1 MMGSIDYFRRVP
13 RDFTEGTS
21 PGVLMSI
28 MATCIMG
35 SLFVLEVRDYL
46 DVQVV
51 TDVVMDDSS
60 DFEDIQCDFT
70 HFLLSFHGFTR
81 FAHSFPCLSPCFLL
95 LSRTFPY
102 GFSLPF
108 SFFFRINFDML
119 MPDLV
124 CQFASID
131 VSGTNINTNFINFS
145 WLPLYSAV
153 FFFISELTLLDL
165 LDFGADFC

>member
-1 MMGSIDYFRRVP
+1 MRSIDFYRTVHK
-13 RDFTEGTS
+13 DFTESTTCGALTS
-21 PGVLMSI
+21 VV
-28 MATCIMG
+28 ATVILAA
-35 SLFVLEVRDYL
+35 LFVLEVKSFMN
-46 DVQVV
+46 VPVV
-51 TDVVMDDSS
+51 TEVVMDSAPDGS
-60 DFEDIQCDFT
+60 ELQ
-70 HFLLSFHGFTR
+70 
-81 FAHSFPCLSPCFLL
+81 
-95 LSRTFPY
+95 
-102 GFSLPF
+102 
-108 SFFFRINFDML
+108 INFDML